1 MLISGWQTPLE
12 LLREELIQLEQ
23 EGRVVPD
30 SLRKEVE
37 TLVAEKEP
45 WAARIE
51 EVAAQL
57 TGLQMR
63 PEWPYEEPDELDE
76 IRRLRPAGPRVLS
89 LNLSDGE
96 MLERFHGAWRGRCV
110 GCALGRPVEG
120 KTRDWIRTLL
130 IARGEWELNDFF
142 RGGDSRLWAP
152 ASQRENIRCM
162 EPDDDIHYT
171 LIGLRVMEKKGADF
185 RWDDI
190 ANCWN
195 SHLPYNAICTAET
208 QAILNYNMLHPRCSG
223 YAPSIATPEFTR
235 RHNNPYRE
243 WIGAAIRADF
253 WGYAAAGNPELA
265 AEFAYRDGSWTHV
278 KNGIYSEMFVAA
290 LISAAFVESDP
301 VRLVEIGLSEI
312 PANCRIAEAVRRAL
326 EWRKECADW
335 ESFMEKIDRHYGT
348 LSWVHSINNLLIVL
362 MALFYGDSTID
373 RNTALAVMGGADTD
387 CNGATAG
394 SITGILNPVSR
405 LAERQNDTV
414 EPQFIGEGTCRMR
427 KLAERTLA
435 VWKQIRNR

>member
-57 TGLQMR
+57 TGLPMR

-162 EPDDDIHYT
+162 EPD
-171 LIGLRVMEKKGADF
+171 
-185 RWDDI
+185 
-190 ANCWN
+190 
-195 SHLPYNAICTAET
+195 
-208 QAILNYNMLHPRCSG
+208 
-223 YAPSIATPEFTR
+223 APS
-235 RHNNPYRE
+235 
-243 WIGAAIRADF
+243 
-253 WGYAAAGNPELA
+253 
-265 AEFAYRDGSWTHV
+265 S
-278 KNGIYSEMFVAA
+278 
-290 LISAAFVESDP
+290 
-301 VRLVEIGLSEI
+301 
-312 PANCRIAEAVRRAL
+312 PAPSR
-326 EWRKECADW
+326 
-335 ESFMEKIDRHYGT
+335 
-348 LSWVHSINNLLIVL
+348 
-362 MALFYGDSTID
+362 
-373 RNTALAVMGGADTD
+373 
-387 CNGATAG
+387 NGASKM
-394 SITGILNPVSR
+394 SIAWKSR
-405 LAERQNDTV
+405 
-414 EPQFIGEGTCRMR
+414 
-427 KLAERTLA
+427 
-435 VWKQIRNR
+435 W